1 MSPFSFFKKKDKDI
15 SKFDKNISNKS
26 KSMHR
31 SEDAITADFAFE
43 ELERKEKDITKN
55 RLDKLKTICEE
66 IKQSYR
72 TINNI
77 AINIEMEEINVE
89 EEKLTPL
96 IKNTKNII
104 VKSLKRES
112 ANTLEIP
119 KTFEDLTKFKETIIS
134 SINRFGEVTSSHS
147 TVINTFMKKHANHL
161 RSELKKITE
170 NSEIIDEFYNDIL
183 RNKEAIDKCKNN
195 LKDINNKKMEIDNNS
210 SIIESINKSII
221 EKENENDEMEKEIEQ
236 LQALPSYGKSLGYL
250 KEIEKLEKEKD
261 KLIQSYMEI
270 SNQLSK
276 ATHKYS
282 YGTSKRTK
290 EIINII
296 IKEPDKIIND
306 ADISPYLE
314 FLNNLKESIGTNKIP
329 LKDSAKVIQYCD
341 RLIDALPKFKHDLK
355 EIVSNLKRLR
365 DYTNNSTIEEIKK
378 IEYRINENKK
388 TIYAESL
395 RREEFNKQRIQE
407 EEKSKQLVDEIEEQL
422 FHICR
427 KRYKIVMQA

>member
-15 SKFDKNISNKS
+15 PKFDKNISNKS
-26 KSMHR
+26 KSLHR
-31 SEDAITADFAFE
+31 PDDIIKTDFALE
-43 ELERKEKDITKN
+43 ELKKKENDIIKN
-55 RLDKLKTICEE
+55 RLDKLKNICGE

-72 TINNI
+72 IINNI
-77 AINIEMEEINVE
+77 ANNIETEEIIAE

-104 VKSLKRES
+104 VKSLKRETS
-112 ANTLEIP
+112 NTLEIP
-119 KTFEDLTKFKETIIS
+119 KTFEDLIKFRETIVS

-170 NSEIIDEFYNDIL
+170 NSEIIDEFHEDIL
-183 RNKEAIDKCKNN
+183 KNKEAIDECKNK
-195 LKDINNKKMEIDNNS
+195 LLDINKKKIEIDNNNT
-210 SIIESINKSII
+210 IIESINQTIK
-221 EKENENDEMEKEIEQ
+221 EKENENDEKEKEIKQ
-236 LQALPSYGKSLGYL
+236 LQALPSYDKSIGHL
-250 KEIEKLEKEKD
+250 KEIENLEKEKD
-261 KLIQSYMEI
+261 ILLQNYMEI

-314 FLNNLKESIGTNKIP
+314 FLNNLKESINTNKIV
-329 LKDSAKVIQYCD
+329 LKDSAKVVQYCD
-341 RLIDALPKFKHDLK
+341 KLIDTLPKFKHELK
-355 EIVSNLKRLR
+355 GIDSNLKRLKN
-365 DYTNNSTIEEIKK
+365 YTENSVVEEIKK
-378 IEYRINENKK
+378 IEDSINENRK
-388 TIYAESL
+388 TIYSESS
-395 RREEFNKQRIQE
+395 RKEEFSKQTIQE
-407 EEKSKQLVDEIEEQL
+407 EEKSKQIGSEIEEQL
-422 FHICR
+422 YHILR
-427 KRYKIVMQA
+427 KRYKITA